1 MCQHQTGSQ
10 YVAYN
15 MDCMTSAEEGGGS
28 MPQHQT
34 GSLYVAYNMDCMTR
48 AEEGGGSMRQHQT
61 SSPYVCSLQHER
73 LSTTPQ
79 QARYRVSMPD
89 KVQSAKCRA

>member
-1 MCQHQTGSQ
+1 MSRHQAGSL

-34 GSLYVAYNMDCMTR
+34 GSLYVAYNMDD
-48 AEEGGGSMRQHQT
+48 SQT
-61 SSPYVCSLQHER
+61 FQTVWL
-73 LSTTPQ
+73 
-79 QARYRVSMPD
+79 AG
-89 KVQSAKCRA
+89 CRTV